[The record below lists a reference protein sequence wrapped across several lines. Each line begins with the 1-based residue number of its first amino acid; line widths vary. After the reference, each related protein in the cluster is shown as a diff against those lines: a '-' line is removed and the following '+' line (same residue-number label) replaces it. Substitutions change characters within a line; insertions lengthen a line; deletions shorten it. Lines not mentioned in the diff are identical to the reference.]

1 LRERHGKAETF
12 RSSAGIARLRNRT
25 TEKQSLFPLISGAK
39 PGEESA
45 HLTLTA
51 FHGKILVMPLKYQ
64 TGFGNEFATESVEG
78 ALPVG
83 RNSPQKAPL
92 GLYAEQF
99 SGSAFTVPRA
109 GNKRTWTY
117 RIRPSV
123 LHKPFR
129 QIENKLFRS
138 TPFDEVVTTPNQ
150 LRWDPLALPNGPTD
164 FVDGITTIAGNGDLF
179 AQTGIG
185 IHIYV
190 CNRDME
196 DRFFYNADGEMLLVP
211 EMGSLTIYTE
221 LGVIEVSPG
230 EVCCL
235 PRGLKFR
242 VTIGATGGNPTGRE
256 GVNARGYVCENYGA
270 QFRLPDLGPI
280 GANGL
285 ANPRD
290 FETPVAWYEDREGEM
305 EQVAK
310 FGGNLWACEIDHS
323 PLDVVAWH
331 GNYAPYKYDLRR
343 FNTIGSI
350 SFDHPDPS
358 IFTVMTSPSG
368 EAGVANCDFVIFP
381 DRWLVAEDTFR
392 PPWYHRN
399 TMSEYMGLIYGQYD
413 AKEEG
418 FVPGGGSLHNQ
429 MSAHGPDL
437 DAFEKASN
445 ADLKPQKL
453 SGTLA
458 FMFESRYV
466 IRPTKFAMD
475 CAELQNEYSEVWQGL
490 KKNFS

>member
-1 LRERHGKAETF
+1 
-12 RSSAGIARLRNRT
+12 
-25 TEKQSLFPLISGAK
+25 
-39 PGEESA
+39 
-45 HLTLTA
+45 
-51 FHGKILVMPLKYQ
+51 MDLKYN
-64 TGFGNEFATESVEG
+64 TGFGNEFATEVVAG

-99 SGSAFTVPRA
+99 SGTAFTVPRVH
-109 GNKRTWTY
+109 NKRTWTY

-123 LHKPFR
+123 MHKPFDR
-129 QIENKLFRS
+129 IDNGRWLSKPDLE
-138 TPFDEVVTTPNQ
+138 DVTPNQ
-150 LRWDPLALPNGPTD
+150 LRWDPLPLPSEPTD
-164 FVDGITTIAGNGDLF
+164 FIDGITTIAGNGDVF
-179 AQTGIG
+179 SQAGIG
-185 IHIYV
+185 IHIYA
-190 CNRDME
+190 CNA
-196 DRFFYNADGEMLLVP
+196 DREGRYFYNADGEMLIVP

-230 EVCCL
+230 EVCCI

-242 VTIGATGGNPTGRE
+242 VSLGEKSPPATAGGTDRA
-256 GVNARGYVCENYGA
+256 ARGYICENYGA

-290 FETPVAWYEDREGEM
+290 FETPVAWYEDLDGKF

-310 FGGNLWACEIDHS
+310 FGGNLWSCEIDHS

-358 IFTVMTSPSG
+358 IFTVLTSPSG

-381 DRWLVAEDTFR
+381 DRWLVGEDTFR

-453 SGTLA
+453 EGTLA
-458 FMFESRYV
+458 FMFESRYI

-475 CAELQNEYSEVWQGL
+475 CAELQHEYSDVWQGL
-490 KKNFS
+490 RKNFPPKP

>member
-1 LRERHGKAETF
+1 MKLTY
-12 RSSAGIARLRNRT
+12 
-25 TEKQSLFPLISGAK
+25 QS
-39 PGEESA
+39 
-45 HLTLTA
+45 
-51 FHGKILVMPLKYQ
+51 
-64 TGFGNEFATESVEG
+64 GFGNEFATEAVAG

-83 RNSPQKAPL
+83 QNSPQKAPL

-99 SGSAFTVPRA
+99 SGTAFTVPRDR
-109 GNKRTWTY
+109 NKRTWTY

-123 LHKPFR
+123 LHKPFK
-129 QIENKLFRS
+129 QMENKLFRS
-138 TPFDEVVTTPNQ
+138 SPFDEVVATPNQ
-150 LRWDPLALPNGPTD
+150 LRWDPLLIPEEPTD
-164 FVDGITTIAGNGDLF
+164 FIQGITTIAGNGDSF
-179 AQTGIG
+179 SQTGIG
-185 IHIYV
+185 IHIYA
-190 CNRDME
+190 CNKGMG
-196 DRFFYNADGEMLLVP
+196 DRFFYNADGEMLIVP
-211 EMGSLTIYTE
+211 EMGRLGFLTE
-221 LGVIEVSPG
+221 LGALQVGPG
-230 EVCCL
+230 SVVCI

-242 VTIGATGGNPTGRE
+242 VEPHPDDKQC
-256 GVNARGYVCENYGA
+256 RGYICENYGQ

-290 FETPVAWYEDREGEM
+290 FETPVAWYEDRETSCEI
-305 EQVAK
+305 VAK
-310 FGGNLWACEIDHS
+310 FGGNLWSCEADHS

-358 IFTVMTSPSG
+358 IFTVLTSPSG
-368 EAGVANCDFVIFP
+368 EPGVANCDFVIFP
-381 DRWLVAEDTFR
+381 DRWLVAENTFR

-399 TMSEYMGLIYGQYD
+399 VMSEYMGLIYGQYD

-437 DAFEKASN
+437 DAFEKASS

-453 SGTLA
+453 SGTMA
-458 FMFESRYV
+458 FMFESRYI

-475 CAELQNEYSEVWQGL
+475 CAELQHEYSEVWQGL
-490 KKNFS
+490 KKLFSN

>member
-1 LRERHGKAETF
+1 ME
-12 RSSAGIARLRNRT
+12 
-25 TEKQSLFPLISGAK
+25 
-39 PGEESA
+39 
-45 HLTLTA
+45 
-51 FHGKILVMPLKYQ
+51 LKYH
-64 TGFGNEFATESVEG
+64 TGFGNEFATEAIEG

-99 SGSAFTVPRA
+99 SGTAFTVPRVH
-109 GNKRTWTY
+109 NKRTWTY

-123 LHKPFR
+123 MHRPFR
-129 QIENKLFRS
+129 QMPNGMIRS

-150 LRWDPLALPNGPTD
+150 LRWDPLPFADTEKD
-164 FVDGITTIAGNGDLF
+164 FIDGLVTIAGNGDLF
-179 AQTGIG
+179 SQAGIA
-185 IHIYV
+185 IHIFRA
-190 CNRDME
+190 NKPMT
-196 DRFFYNADGEMLLVP
+196 DRFFYNADGEMLVVAERNRVRFL
-211 EMGSLTIYTE
+211 TE
-221 LGVIEVSPG
+221 LGIIEIWPG

-235 PRGLKFR
+235 PRGLRFR
-242 VTIGATGGNPTGRE
+242 VELPDGD
-256 GVNARGYVCENYGA
+256 ARGYICENYGA

-290 FETPVAWYEDREGEM
+290 FETPWAWYEDVDGTF

-310 FGGNLWACEIDHS
+310 FGGNLWACDIDHS

-358 IFTVMTSPSG
+358 IFTVLTSPSG
-368 EAGVANCDFVIFP
+368 EPGVANCDFVIFP
-381 DRWLVAEDTFR
+381 DRWLVGEDTFR

-445 ADLKPQKL
+445 AELRPQKL
-453 SGTLA
+453 SGTMA
-458 FMFESRYV
+458 FMFESRYI

-475 CAELQNEYSEVWQGL
+475 CSELQHEYSEVWQGL
-490 KKNFS
+490 KKNFRR

>member
-1 LRERHGKAETF
+1 MK
-12 RSSAGIARLRNRT
+12 
-25 TEKQSLFPLISGAK
+25 LI
-39 PGEESA
+39 
-45 HLTLTA
+45 
-51 FHGKILVMPLKYQ
+51 YQ
-64 TGFGNEFATESVEG
+64 TGFGNEFATEAVAA

-99 SGSAFTVPRA
+99 SGTAFTVPRVH
-109 GNKRTWTY
+109 NKRTWTY

-123 LHKPFR
+123 MHKPFE
-129 QIENKLFRS
+129 QIDSKLFRS
-138 TPFDEVVTTPNQ
+138 SPFDEVITTPNQ
-150 LRWDPLALPNGPTD
+150 LRWDPLPIPDEPTD
-164 FVDGITTIAGNGDLF
+164 FIDGITTIAGNGDLYS
-179 AQTGIG
+179 QSGIA
-185 IHIYV
+185 IHIYA
-190 CNRDME
+190 CNKDM
-196 DRFFYNADGEMLLVP
+196 DGRYFYNADGEMLIVP
-211 EMGSLTIYTE
+211 EMGSLTIFTE

-230 EVCCL
+230 EICCL
-235 PRGLKFR
+235 PRGLRFR
-242 VTIGATGGNPTGRE
+242 VGLGASDSGQQP
-256 GVNARGYVCENYGA
+256 ADSSQPPAIRGYICENYGA

-285 ANPRD
+285 ANSRD
-290 FETPVAWYEDREGEM
+290 FETPVAWYEDVDGEF

-310 FGGNLWACEIDHS
+310 FGGNLWSCAISHS
-323 PLDVVAWH
+323 PLDAVAWH
-331 GNYAPYKYDLRR
+331 GNYAPFKYDLRR

-358 IFTVMTSPSG
+358 IFTVLTSPSG

-381 DRWLVAEDTFR
+381 DRWLVMEDTFR

-399 TMSEYMGLIYGQYD
+399 FMSEYMGLIYGQYD

-445 ADLKPQKL
+445 AELKPQKL
-453 SGTLA
+453 SGTMA

-466 IRPTKFAMD
+466 IRPTKFAMETS
-475 CAELQNEYSEVWQGL
+475 ELQHEYFEVWQKL
-490 KKNFS
+490 KKNFKR

>member
-1 LRERHGKAETF
+1 ME
-12 RSSAGIARLRNRT
+12 
-25 TEKQSLFPLISGAK
+25 
-39 PGEESA
+39 
-45 HLTLTA
+45 
-51 FHGKILVMPLKYQ
+51 LKYH
-64 TGFGNEFATESVEG
+64 TGFGNEFATEAVAG

-99 SGSAFTVPRA
+99 SGTAFTVPRVH
-109 GNKRTWTY
+109 NRRTWTY

-129 QIENKLFRS
+129 QIERGLMRS
-138 TPFDEVVTTPNQ
+138 SPFDEIVTTPNQ
-150 LRWDPLALPNGPTD
+150 LRWDPLPMPTGPTD
-164 FVDGITTIAGNGDLF
+164 LIDGITTIAGNGDSF
-179 AQTGIG
+179 SQSGIG
-185 IHIYV
+185 IHIYA
-190 CNRDME
+190 CNAPMT
-196 DRFFYNADGEMLLVP
+196 DRFLYNADGEMLVVAERNRIRFL
-211 EMGSLTIYTE
+211 TE
-221 LGVIEVSPG
+221 LGVVEIGPG
-230 EVCCL
+230 EIACL

-242 VTIGATGGNPTGRE
+242 VELPDGD
-256 GVNARGYVCENYGA
+256 ARGYICENYGG

-290 FETPVAWYEDREGEM
+290 FETPAAWYEDRDEPCEI
-305 EQVAK
+305 VAK
-310 FGGNLWACEIDHS
+310 FGGKLWACETDHS

-358 IFTVMTSPSG
+358 IFTVLTSPSG

-399 TMSEYMGLIYGQYD
+399 VMSEYMGLIYGQYD

-418 FVPGGGSLHNQ
+418 FVPGGASLHNS

-437 DAFEKASN
+437 DAFEKAST
-445 ADLKPQKL
+445 ASLEPQKL
-453 SGTLA
+453 SGTMA
-458 FMFESRYV
+458 FMFESRYI
-466 IRPTKFAMD
+466 IRPTKFAME
-475 CAELQNEYSEVWQGL
+475 CAELQHEYSEVWQGL
-490 KKNFS
+490 RKNFGK

>member
-1 LRERHGKAETF
+1 MTPA
-12 RSSAGIARLRNRT
+12 
-25 TEKQSLFPLISGAK
+25 TEQF
-39 PGEESA
+39 
-45 HLTLTA
+45 
-51 FHGKILVMPLKYQ
+51 KYQ
-64 TGFGNEFATESVEG
+64 TGFGNEFATEANKD
-78 ALPVG
+78 ALPIG

-99 SGSAFTVPRA
+99 SGTAFTAPRHL
-109 GNKRTWTY
+109 NKRTWTY

-129 QIENKLFRS
+129 QIDAKLLKS
-138 TPFDEVVTTPNQ
+138 SPFGEIVTTPNQ
-150 LRWDPLALPNGPTD
+150 LRWNPITMPETETD
-164 FVDGITTIAGNGDLF
+164 FVDGLITIAGNGDSF
-179 AQTGIG
+179 AQSGIA
-185 IHIYV
+185 IHIFV
-190 CNRDME
+190 CNKEMT
-196 DRFFYNADGEMLLVP
+196 DRYFYNADGEMLVVAEKNRVRFL
-211 EMGSLTIYTE
+211 TE
-221 LGVIEVSPG
+221 LGVLEIGSG
-230 EVCCL
+230 EIAVI

-242 VTIGATGGNPTGRE
+242 VELPDGE
-256 GVNARGYVCENYGA
+256 ARGYICENYGA

-290 FETPVAWYEDREGEM
+290 FETPVAWFEDTEGEC
-305 EQVAK
+305 EIVAK
-310 FGGNLWACEIDHS
+310 FGGNLWACATDHS

-358 IFTVMTSPSG
+358 IFTVLTSPSNEIG
-368 EAGVANCDFVIFP
+368 TANCDFVIFP
-381 DRWLVAEDTFR
+381 DRWLVTENTFR

-399 TMSEYMGLIYGQYD
+399 IMSEYMGLVFGQYD

-453 SGTLA
+453 EGTMA
-458 FMFESRYV
+458 FMFESRYI
-466 IRPTKFAMD
+466 IRPTRFAMETS
-475 CAELQNEYSEVWQGL
+475 ELQREYFEVWQKL
-490 KKNFS
+490 KKNFKKR

>member
-1 LRERHGKAETF
+1 MK
-12 RSSAGIARLRNRT
+12 
-25 TEKQSLFPLISGAK
+25 
-39 PGEESA
+39 
-45 HLTLTA
+45 
-51 FHGKILVMPLKYQ
+51 LKYQ
-64 TGFGNEFATESVEG
+64 TGFGNEFATEAEKG

-99 SGSAFTVPRA
+99 SGTAFTVPRVH
-109 GNKRTWTY
+109 NKRTWTY

-123 LHKPFR
+123 THRPFQR
-129 QIENKLFRS
+129 YVSVTNERDVSFRS
-138 TPFDEVVTTPNQ
+138 SPFDESVATPNQ
-150 LRWDPLALPNGPTD
+150 LRWDAFPIPGEPTD

-179 AQTGIG
+179 SQVGIAV
-185 IHIYV
+185 HIYA
-190 CNRDME
+190 CNKGMG
-196 DRFFYNADGEMLLVP
+196 DRYFYNADGEMLIVP
-211 EMGSLTIYTE
+211 EMGRLGILTE
-221 LGVIEVSPG
+221 LGAMQIGPG
-230 EVCCL
+230 DVAVM

-242 VTIGATGGNPTGRE
+242 VELGNPQ
-256 GVNARGYVCENYGA
+256 ARGYICENYGA

-285 ANPRD
+285 ANARD
-290 FETPVAWYEDREGEM
+290 FETPVAWYEDRDDRCEII
-305 EQVAK
+305 AK
-310 FGGNLWACEIDHS
+310 FGGNLWSCEIDHS

-331 GNYAPYKYDLRR
+331 GNYVPYKYDLRR

-368 EAGVANCDFVIFP
+368 DAGVANCDFVIFP
-381 DRWLVAEDTFR
+381 DRWLVGEDTFR

-429 MSAHGPDL
+429 MSAHGPDQ
-437 DAFEKASN
+437 DAFDKASS
-445 ADLKPQKL
+445 ARLQPQKL
-453 SGTLA
+453 EGTLA
-458 FMFESRYV
+458 FMFESRYI
-466 IRPTKFAMD
+466 IRPTKFAME
-475 CAELQNEYSEVWQGL
+475 CPQLQRNYTDVWQAL
-490 KKNFS
+490 RKNFRG

>member
-1 LRERHGKAETF
+1 M
-12 RSSAGIARLRNRT
+12 N
-25 TEKQSLFPLISGAK
+25 
-39 PGEESA
+39 
-45 HLTLTA
+45 
-51 FHGKILVMPLKYQ
+51 LKYQ
-64 TGFGNEFATESVEG
+64 TGFGNEFATEAVEG

-83 RNSPQKAPL
+83 RNSPQKAPF

-99 SGSAFTVPRA
+99 SGTAFTAPRDI
-109 GNKRTWTY
+109 NKRTWTY

-123 LHKPFR
+123 MHKPFE
-129 QIENKLFRS
+129 QIDAGRLES
-138 TPFDEVVTTPNQ
+138 SPFDKLPTTPNQ
-150 LRWDPLALPNGPTD
+150 LRWDPLALPTEPTD
-164 FVDGITTIAGNGDLF
+164 FIEGITTIAGNGDLF
-179 AQTGIG
+179 SQTGIA
-185 IHIYV
+185 IHIYA
-190 CNRDME
+190 CNKGMG
-196 DRFFYNADGEMLLVP
+196 DRYFYNADGEMMIVPELGLLVV
-211 EMGSLTIYTE
+211 YTE

-230 EVCCL
+230 DICCI
-235 PRGLKFR
+235 PRGLKFK
-242 VTIGATGGNPTGRE
+242 VEIGAGTLLSPSPPVAKDVDDKSTSPASDAHMRSE
-256 GVNARGYVCENYGA
+256 VSSLEARGYICENYGSH
-270 QFRLPDLGPI
+270 FKLPDLGPI

-290 FETPVAWYEDREGEM
+290 FETPIAWFEDREGKF

-310 FGGNLWACEIDHS
+310 FGGNLWSCEIDHS

-368 EAGVANCDFVIFP
+368 EPGVANCDFVIFP
-381 DRWLVAEDTFR
+381 DRWLVAENTFR

-399 TMSEYMGLIYGQYD
+399 VMSEYMGLIYGAYD

-418 FVPGGGSLHNQ
+418 FIPGGGSLHNQ

-445 ADLKPQKL
+445 AELAPQKL

-458 FMFESRYV
+458 FMFESRYI
-466 IRPTKFAMD
+466 IRPTKYAMETS
-475 CAELQNEYSEVWQGL
+475 ELQHEYFEVWQRL
-490 KKNFS
+490 KKNFKA

>member
-1 LRERHGKAETF
+1 MDLR
-12 RSSAGIARLRNRT
+12 
-25 TEKQSLFPLISGAK
+25 
-39 PGEESA
+39 
-45 HLTLTA
+45 
-51 FHGKILVMPLKYQ
+51 YQ
-64 TGFGNEFATESVEG
+64 TGFGNEFATEAVER

-92 GLYAEQF
+92 GLYAEQL
-99 SGSAFTVPRA
+99 SGTAFTVPRS

-123 LHKPFR
+123 MHKPFER
-129 QIENKLFRS
+129 IENRGWAS
-138 TPFDEVVTTPNQ
+138 RFDEIDVTPNQ
-150 LRWDPLALPNGPTD
+150 LRWDPMPIPDESTD
-164 FVDGITTIAGNGDLF
+164 FIDGITTIAGNGDVF
-179 AQTGIG
+179 GQTGIA
-185 IHIYV
+185 IHIYAL
-190 CNRDME
+190 NKGMDGRY
-196 DRFFYNADGEMLLVP
+196 FYNADGEMLIVP
-211 EMGSLTIYTE
+211 EMGGLAIYTE

-242 VTIGATGGNPTGRE
+242 VEIGARVSSPRVSKGSSQPPRALTDVRATDTAAADT
-256 GVNARGYVCENYGA
+256 VARGYICENYGA
-270 QFRLPDLGPI
+270 QFRLPELGPI

-290 FETPVAWYEDREGEM
+290 FETPVAWYEDREGTF

-310 FGGNLWACEIDHS
+310 FGGNLWSCSVDHS

-331 GNYAPYKYDLRR
+331 GNYAPYRYDLRR

-358 IFTVMTSPSG
+358 IFTVLTSPSG
-368 EAGVANCDFVIFP
+368 ETGVANCDFVIFP
-381 DRWLVAEDTFR
+381 DRWLVMEDTFR

-413 AKEEG
+413 AKEAG

-453 SGTLA
+453 EGTMA
-458 FMFESRYV
+458 FMFESRYI
-466 IRPTKFAMD
+466 IRPTKFAME
-475 CAELQNEYSEVWQGL
+475 ASQLQHEYSEVWQGL
-490 KKNFS
+490 KKNFKA

>member
-1 LRERHGKAETF
+1 
-12 RSSAGIARLRNRT
+12 
-25 TEKQSLFPLISGAK
+25 
-39 PGEESA
+39 
-45 HLTLTA
+45 
-51 FHGKILVMPLKYQ
+51 MDLKYQ
-64 TGFGNEFATESVEG
+64 TGFGNGFATEAVEG
-78 ALPVG
+78 ALPTG
-83 RNSPQKAPL
+83 RNSPQRAPL

-99 SGSAFTVPRA
+99 SGTAFTAPRA

-123 LHKPFR
+123 LHKPFEPYVALTDVR
-129 QIENKLFRS
+129 AADTSPNLFRS
-138 TPFDEVVTTPNQ
+138 SPFDEVRTTPNQ
-150 LRWDPLALPNGPTD
+150 LRWDPLQIPTEPTE
-164 FVDGITTIAGNGDLF
+164 FIDGITTIAGNGDSF
-179 AQTGIG
+179 SQFGMAV
-185 IHIYV
+185 HIYS
-190 CNRDME
+190 CNASMT
-196 DRFFYNADGEMLLVP
+196 DRFFYNADGEMLIVP
-211 EMGSLTIYTE
+211 EMGGLRIFTE
-221 LGVIEVSPG
+221 LGVLDVEPG

-242 VTIGATGGNPTGRE
+242 VGIEAEPPASAGGGDSSEHNVDSVSGAVPPAHAGGS
-256 GVNARGYVCENYGA
+256 ARGYICENYGQ

-285 ANPRD
+285 ANSRD
-290 FETPVAWYEDREGEM
+290 FETPVAWYEDKDGEC
-305 EQVAK
+305 EIIAK
-310 FGGNLWACEIDHS
+310 FGGNLWVCTTDHS

-358 IFTVMTSPSG
+358 IFTVLTSPSDLHG
-368 EAGVANCDFVIFP
+368 TANCDFVIFP

-413 AKEEG
+413 AKETG

-458 FMFESRYV
+458 FMFESRYI
-466 IRPTKFAMD
+466 IRPTKFAMET
-475 CAELQNEYSEVWQGL
+475 AQLQHEYSEVWQGL
-490 KKNFS
+490 KKNFI